1 MSGIGMS
8 TLAAV
13 AATLWAG
20 AGCVCATA
28 EVAPEISA
36 TVTASSPITD
46 SIRLFLKIAS
56 KEFRSGRKVPHNTLH
71 KDHARR
77 HAHRTGHLRHPS
89 SRASDPQPPCLP
101 KISLKRL
108 GPLLHYPYTWRTSVV
123 IDDPQFRKLSL
134 ATTGWGFSQVPGSI
148 RGEAAPALLNFSD
161 FPDRAQALDSRFRFI

>member
-46 SIRLFLKIAS
+46 SIRLFLKLAS
-56 KEFRSGRKVPHNTLH
+56 KEFRSGRKVPHNTVH
-71 KDHARR
+71 KSDPRR
-77 HAHRTGHLRHPS
+77 HARDGPISAS
-89 SRASDPQPPCLP
+89 SRMETAGRARPGRRIFLETLRALP
-101 KISLKRL
+101 A
-108 GPLLHYPYTWRTSVV
+108 
-123 IDDPQFRKLSL
+123 LSL
-134 ATTGWGFSQVPGSI
+134 YV
-148 RGEAAPALLNFSD
+148 
-161 FPDRAQALDSRFRFI
+161 